1 MLYTDRFP
9 RGAAAAV
16 TPRKDGE
23 GERKR
28 DHLGRRPLVFIV
40 CLWFNQGCRDP
51 SSTPICPQI
60 SSKISRRARLHVWG
74 DTDVV
79 GTDVVEWNK
88 EIL

>member
-9 RGAAAAV
+9 RGAAAAG

-60 SSKISRRARLHVWG
+60 SSKISRRVACLGGYRCGG
-74 DTDVV
+74 DRC
-79 GTDVVEWNK
+79 GGME
-88 EIL
+88 